1 MRDALFQTR
10 ITELFGIRHPILA
23 GGLMWLSDANYVA
36 AVVNAGGMGF
46 ITAKTFPDF
55 TDFEAELDKAS
66 RLTGGKPFGVNLYM
80 SVRPEQNA
88 DLPAQLE
95 IALDKGVRHFET
107 AGLPPAHLVE
117 RIKDSGAVV
126 MHKVATVKHAISATS
141 KLPLDA
147 IAVVG
152 AECGGHPGLNLV
164 GSIVQAPLAVS
175 RVSIPVVI
183 GGGIGTG
190 GQIAGLL
197 AMGAEGV
204 LLGTRFLVASEI
216 WSHDRI
222 KQRVVEADET
232 QTALGAGLHAQ
243 HLPGDR
249 QRDHPRNRGP
259 RSSGRHRFR
268 GLPSLCD
275 GDGPERGLHRGR
287 SREGHPVD
295 GSGLRVRRPD
305 RAGRGDHGPADRRG
319 GVGGRTAGWSGRR
332 GRESGGVGR
341 HVPLLTLTQFI
352 ALSLSKGAAWSVA
365 LTRGS
370 TGSPR

>member
-23 GGLMWLSDANYVA
+23 GGLMWLADANYVA

-55 TDFEAELDKAS
+55 KDFEAELDKAQ

-117 RIKDSGAVV
+117 RIKDAGAVV
-126 MHKVATVKHAISATS
+126 MHKVATVKHAISATG

-152 AECGGHPGLNLV
+152 SECGGHPGLNLV
-164 GSIVQAPLAVS
+164 GSIVQAPLAVA

-222 KQRVVEADET
+222 KQRVVDADET
-232 QTALGAGLHAQ
+232 QTALVLASM
-243 HLPGDR
+243 
-249 QRDHPRNRGP
+249 RNT
-259 RSSGRHRFR
+259 FR
-268 GLPSLCD
+268 GIDNETTRAIAKLEASGVTDFEVYRPYVMGTAQKEAYTE
-275 GDGPERGLHRGR
+275 GDPEKGILSMGQACVFADRI
-287 SREGHPVD
+287 EPVD
-295 GSGLRVRRPD
+295 AIMDRLVDEAAAATGRLGALAASARR
-305 RAGRGDHGPADRRG
+305 
-319 GVGGRTAGWSGRR
+319 
-332 GRESGGVGR
+332 
-341 HVPLLTLTQFI
+341 
-352 ALSLSKGAAWSVA
+352 AAE
-365 LTRGS
+365 
-370 TGSPR
+370 